1 MARIYKYVFHTLIC
15 NLARENPLNPFKMS
29 ES

>member
-15 NLARENPLNPFKMS
+15 DLARGKPLNPFRVSKP
-29 ES
+29 